1 MNSNL
6 LHRFFFLCLLVLI
19 LGTSSGQAQPS
30 KSQNAD
36 AGGSLVFTCVI
47 FDPLPIEP
55 LFYRDGKTQTPI
67 VPRTMRR
74 SLPYKLGPE
83 TRFDLL
89 TTETLQDGST
99 GYKIVGTAPIPQGAS
114 RVMFLVEPKPQ
125 RGPNDLP
132 LNILAVEDSLER
144 FPPGTFRYANAT
156 PIPLRIEFGGVGAS
170 AAPGETV
177 LIKPRAVDAGFYP
190 VKIFDAS
197 GKEIFQTRFFWE
209 PVVREYVIIKPG
221 ASVTEGKL
229 SLRFISEV
237 VEPPKPAETPSVPA
251 R

>member
-6 LHRFFFLCLLVLI
+6 PRRIFYLCLLALL
-19 LGTSSGQAQPS
+19 LGTSSSQAQPS

-36 AGGSLVFTCVI
+36 AGSPLVFTCVI

-99 GYKIVGTAPIPQGAS
+99 GYKIVGTAPIPQGVS
-114 RVMFLVEPKPQ
+114 RVMFLIEPKPQ

-144 FPPGTFRYANAT
+144 FPPGAFRYANAT
-156 PIPLRIEFGGVGAS
+156 PIPLRIEFGGVAAS
-170 AAPGETV
+170 ASPGETV
-177 LIKPRAVDAGFYP
+177 LIKPRALEAGYYP

-197 GKEIFQTRFFWE
+197 GQVIFQSRFFWE

-221 ASVTEGKL
+221 ANVSEGKL

-237 VEPPKPAETPSVPA
+237 VEPQPPAAAQPTPA